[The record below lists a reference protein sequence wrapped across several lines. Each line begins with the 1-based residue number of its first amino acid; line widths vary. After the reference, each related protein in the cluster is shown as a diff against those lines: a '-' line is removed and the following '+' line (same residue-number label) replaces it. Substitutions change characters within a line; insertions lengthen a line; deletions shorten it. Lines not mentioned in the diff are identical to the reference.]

1 LVDVSIAAEG
11 SEAQAELANNTE
23 PSWYTAGC
31 EILTS
36 GGVWQSK
43 SAQGATS
50 TDEESE
56 PEGDE
61 ELSGEEI

>member
-1 LVDVSIAAEG
+1 MEG
-11 SEAQAELANNTE
+11 SDAQAELANNTE

-31 EILTS
+31 GIWTS
-36 GGVWQSK
+36 WGVWQSK
-43 SAQGATS
+43 SPHGAVS